1 MFVDAGEIGEDFDK
15 HALLPF
21 GILHIPSAG
30 DDGFRLPIIHLLHS
44 LVNLCLGVASPLYKL
59 GTVISFN
66 RV

>member
-1 MFVDAGEIGEDFDK
+1 MFDQDIPENMIRWFYC
-15 HALLPF
+15 
-21 GILHIPSAG
+21 ILHIPSAV

-44 LVNLCLGVASPLYKL
+44 LVSLCLGVASPLYKL